1 MKTTAT
7 KEITFDMAHRLS
19 FHEGK
24 CKNIHGHTYKLQAT
38 FEADVLENGLV
49 VDFYNINTLLK
60 KITDVFDHS
69 IMLYNGDG
77 VNVVLLSV
85 LKQCGMKIVE
95 TDYEP
100 TAENMAKEIFEILSN
115 KNTDRCRVTKV
126 RLYETPTSYA
136 EVIK

>member
-38 FEADVLENGLV
+38 FEADVLKNGLV
-49 VDFYNINTLLK
+49 EDFYNINILLK
-60 KITDVFDHS
+60 EITDVVDHS
-69 IMLYNGDG
+69 IMLYNGDEA
-77 VNVVLLSV
+77 NVVLLSI
-85 LKQCGMKIVE
+85 LKQYGMKIVE
-95 TDYEP
+95 TEYEP
-100 TAENMAKEIFEILSN
+100 TAENIAKEIFRILSERS
-115 KNTDRCRVTKV
+115 TDRCRVTKV

>member
-1 MKTTAT
+1 MKTTVT

-38 FEADVLENGLV
+38 FEADVLKNGLV
-49 VDFYNINTLLK
+49 EDFYNINMLLK
-60 KITDVFDHS
+60 NLTDAVDHS
-69 IMLYNGDG
+69 IMLYNG
-77 VNVVLLSV
+77 NEANMAFLSI
-85 LKQCGMKIVE
+85 LKQYDMKIVE

-100 TAENMAKEIFEILSN
+100 TAENIAKEIFESLS
-115 KNTDRCRVTKV
+115 KRNTDRCRVIKV